1 MQEGIAL
8 AKRFTGVYTA
18 IITPFTQ
25 DGKVDEKALENL
37 IDRQINAGV
46 AGIVPVGT
54 TGESPTLSHEEH
66 HFVIDLVIQMV
77 NKRVAVIAGTGSN
90 NTREAISLTQH
101 AQKSGA
107 DASLQVAPYYNKPT
121 QEGFYL
127 HFKAIAEN
135 ADIPLIIYNI
145 APRTAKNIETPTM
158 VKLAQL
164 KNIVGV
170 KEASGDIN
178 QMMDVI
184 RFTGDEFS
192 VLAGDDNMILPL
204 MAIGGDGVISV
215 ASNIVPDKLVS
226 LVNAAQAKDYDQAR
240 SLHYELL
247 PLFKAMFL
255 ETNPIP
261 VKESLAMMG
270 LVEPVFRLPMCNI
283 SSENKLRLQEI
294 LNQLKIV

>member
-215 ASNIVPDKLVS
+215 ASNVVPQKLVS
-226 LVNAAQAKDYDQAR
+226 LVKAAQAKDYDQAR
-240 SLHYELL
+240 SLHYEML

-294 LNQLKIV
+294 LNQLKII